1 MVMIMTMMVNIYEI
15 KAKLSEY
22 IAAVE
27 RGERVL
33 ICKRNRP
40 VAELRP
46 IAQAERK
53 PRDLT
58 PSHPDWKISPEF
70 FEPLPPEEL
79 AAWYGDEPAGRADR
93 VVERAP
99 RYGHSKRKRTRG

>member
-1 MVMIMTMMVNIYEI
+1 MVIIMTMMVNIHEM

-58 PSHPDWKISPEF
+58 PSHPHWKISEAF
-70 FEPLPPEEL
+70 FEPMSPEEL
-79 AAWYGDEPAGRADR
+79 GAWYGDESAGRAGR
-93 VVERAP
+93 VAEKRP
-99 RYGHSKRKRTRG
+99 GYGRPSRKRSRG